1 MSREDSVTPASPS
14 RGRRLAGAAGL
25 LLASLVVGAV
35 LPSAAAA
42 ATPVAGAPCQTD
54 RQAHVVVRS
63 SDRRLSLCTDR
74 REVKSFPVRLAWNG
88 RGKRQAGDAMLPM
101 GTYRLGMP
109 RDSKKY
115 GVFIPIG
122 YPTPAQAAQGYT
134 GEAIGIH
141 GPHRVV
147 RWLGRYVNTFDT
159 TSGCVGIATDREMRE
174 IAAFIR
180 RQHARSIAIL

>member
-1 MSREDSVTPASPS
+1 MNGEHSVTPASPS
-14 RGRRLAGAAGL
+14 RGRRLAGAVGL
-25 LLASLVVGAV
+25 LLACLAVGVV
-35 LPSAAAA
+35 LPSAPIA
-42 ATPVAGAPCQTD
+42 ATPAVAGPCQTN

-63 SDRRLSLCTDR
+63 SERRLSLCTDG
-74 REVKSFPVRLAWNG
+74 REVKSFPVRLARNG
-88 RGKRQAGDAMLPM
+88 PGKHQAGDAMLPM
-101 GTYRLGMP
+101 GTYPLGVP

-122 YPTPAQAAQGYT
+122 YPTPAQAARGYT

-159 TSGCVGIATDREMRE
+159 TLGCVGIATDREMRE

-180 RQHARSIAIL
+180 SQHARSIAIL

>member
-1 MSREDSVTPASPS
+1 MSREDSVAPPSPS
-14 RGRRLAGAAGL
+14 RGRRLAGVAGL
-25 LLASLVVGAV
+25 LLVCLAVGV
-35 LPSAAAA
+35 GRPSAATAATRAA
-42 ATPVAGAPCQTD
+42 AAPCQTD
-54 RQAHVVVRS
+54 RQAYVVVRS
-63 SDRRLSLCTDR
+63 SERRLSLCTDR

-88 RGKRQAGDAMLPM
+88 PGKRQAGDAMLPM
-101 GTYRLGMP
+101 GTYRLGVP
-109 RDSKKY
+109 RISKKY

-174 IAAFIR
+174 IAAFVR